1 MEIIK
6 SEQKCLRYCRD
17 WIPEKNFV
25 LGYGLTYAK
34 CHLNRRESKLLLAI
48 GSQLNYVDQ
57 DNGLIVVKLSS
68 LIKECG
74 FKRELGKNREQ
85 VCFDVLKALGREGR
99 SIQVAAG
106 HGEYYAFQLVK
117 KVIHYIK
124 DGILEIHLGGWIHE
138 INNKGE
144 RGFVPKSL
152 HSFKQFVN
160 KYASRLYNIMEAAT
174 ASDFK
179 PKFTFEFF
187 REHLGL
193 TKAYEKNGN
202 IMSRIIRPAIKEIN
216 EKTNLNVEFE
226 RLGVDGRKWT
236 GLRFTVRNDNKQMIR
251 GIRDRLTMQTNLP
264 YLEMFEEE
272 HFAYLK
278 HSGISARQAVE
289 HIKEFNVTVDD
300 VIAGY
305 AYLEGREQ
313 SIKKDKHSY
322 LAGMFRNGFRMRDL
336 VGSEGNY
343 KDRSLYIN
351 IDDMGLETAYWALV
365 IAKLIRFNTPSPQV
379 MSKYNDRVDRLK
391 ARIAKL
397 KGTN

>member
-57 DNGLIVVKLSS
+57 ENGLIVVKLSS

-106 HGEYYAFQLVK
+106 HGTYYAFQLVK
-117 KVIHYIK
+117 KVIHYVK
-124 DGILEIHLGGWIHE
+124 DGILEIHLGGWINE
-138 INNKGE
+138 INNKGD

-152 HSFKQFVN
+152 HAFKQFVN

-174 ASDFK
+174 AGNLK
-179 PKFTFEFF
+179 PKFTFDFF

-216 EKTNLNVEFE
+216 EKTDLNVEFE
-226 RLGVDGRKWT
+226 RLGMEGRRWT
-236 GLRFTVRNDNKQMIR
+236 GLRFTVRNESQQEAKEF
-251 GIRDRLTMQTNLP
+251 RDRLTTQVNLP

-272 HFAYLK
+272 HFAYFK
-278 HSGISARQAVE
+278 HSGISVHQVFK
-289 HIKEFNVTVDD
+289 HMKDFDVTVDD
-300 VIAGY
+300 VVAGY
-305 AYLEGREQ
+305 VYLEGRDQ
-313 SIKKDKHSY
+313 SIKTDKHIY
-322 LAGMFRNGFRMRDL
+322 LAGMFKRGFRTRDL
-336 VGSEGNY
+336 AGYGGNY
-343 KDRSLYIN
+343 KDRSLDIN
-351 IDDMGLETAYWALV
+351 VDDMGIETAYWALA

-379 MSKYNDRVDRLK
+379 MTKYIDRVDRLE

-397 KGTN
+397 KG